1 MLKHILTV
9 GVGGFIGAIA
19 RFSIC
24 GLVYRYYKGSFP
36 AGTLVVNTLGCFAI
50 GVAIY
55 LLEDRPLLSPNVRLF
70 CTIGILGAFTTFSTF
85 GYETFEL
92 IKTSSAQLALGN
104 IAANVLLGLTAVL
117 GGRALAGL
125 LGI

>member
-19 RFSIC
+19 RFGVCDLI
-24 GLVYRYYKGSFP
+24 YRYYKGRFP

-50 GVAIY
+50 GIAIY
-55 LLEDRPLLSPNVRLF
+55 LLENRPFLNPNVRLF
-70 CTIGILGAFTTFSTF
+70 YTIGVLGAFTTFSTF

-92 IKTSSAQLALGN
+92 IKGASIQLALGN
-104 IAANVLLGLTAVL
+104 IAVNILLGLVAVV